1 VRAYDRTC
9 HFAISVNVGDRIE
22 RRLLAYRLDA
32 ISRFPPGAR
41 RDAYLA
47 AVQWRLGVLNLF
59 TIKPAPQDAQVCGNE
74 FKNGNTEIGP
84 DVVDT
89 ARRFYHRAYN

>member
-59 TIKPAPQDAQVCGNE
+59 TIKPAQDAQVCGNE
-74 FKNGNTEIGP
+74 FKNGNT
-84 DVVDT
+84 
-89 ARRFYHRAYN
+89 YHRAYN